1 MKKALKIAAIVI
13 GSLALVIGG
22 YVLYIAKFKE
32 YDVADT
38 QVDEIVREP
47 YVIELPDGGTLEIEE
62 DGTVTEK
69 DADGNVI
76 TVTEAPE
83 SAEDTVVASSNSS
96 STDNQSSGTDST
108 QTGTTN
114 SGGGSTASSGT
125 GGSGSSNDGASG
137 SGSSTGGSS
146 TGGSSGNGSDSGSTG
161 GSGSGGG
168 SNAGSGSGSSG
179 SESGGSTNQPQTM
192 TVAQIKEKYNPVF
205 ASLEAQAEGR
215 LNSLISRAKAE
226 YSEKQ
231 ASGEVDYGYFY
242 RKYSSAAANL
252 EASTDAAF
260 YSTLSVVQNVFVANG
275 FNKSYAADYE
285 TQYKQRKADR
295 RSELMSKVTGG

>member
-22 YVLYIAKFKE
+22 YILYIAKFKD

-83 SAEDTVVASSNSS
+83 SAEDTIVASSNSS

-114 SGGGSTASSGT
+114 SGGGSTGSSGT

-137 SGSSTGGSS
+137 NGSS
-146 TGGSSGNGSDSGSTG
+146 TGGSSGNGSGSGSTG

-168 SNAGSGSGSSG
+168 SNAGSGSSG

-260 YSTLSVVQNVFVANG
+260 YSTLAVVQNVFVANG

-285 TQYKQRKADR
+285 TQYKQRKAER

>member
-83 SAEDTVVASSNSS
+83 SAEDTVVAASNSS
-96 STDNQSSGTDST
+96 STDTQSSGTDST

-114 SGGGSTASSGT
+114 SGGGSTGSSGT

-137 SGSSTGGSS
+137 SGSS
-146 TGGSSGNGSDSGSTG
+146 GNGSGSGSTG

-168 SNAGSGSGSSG
+168 SNAGSGSGSGSSG

-260 YSTLSVVQNVFVANG
+260 YSTLAVVQNVFVANG